1 MQKMAI
7 GDLLKLIGKIKDG
20 FIATFLRTLIPT
32 KDTPLDLARTFDESS
47 AQDLNLH
54 LQVKQL

>member
-20 FIATFLRTLIPT
+20 FIVTFLKTLIPT
-32 KDTPLDLARTFDESS
+32 KDALWELEYP
-47 AQDLNLH
+47 NG
-54 LQVKQL
+54 